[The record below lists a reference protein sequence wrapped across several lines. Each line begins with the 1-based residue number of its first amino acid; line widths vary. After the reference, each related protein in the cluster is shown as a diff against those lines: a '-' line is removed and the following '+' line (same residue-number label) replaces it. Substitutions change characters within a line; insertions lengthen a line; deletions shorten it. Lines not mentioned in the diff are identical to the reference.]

1 MPPAGHPNAHEPD
14 SAAAAGGGAN
24 HSNNNNHHH
33 HPPPPRPL
41 PAEVV
46 PAFPPPESED
56 EESWVWSQIKAEA
69 RRDADE
75 EPALASFLYATVLSH
90 PSLPRSLSFHLAN
103 KLASSTLLSTLLY
116 DLFLA
121 SLTASPTLRAA
132 VVADLLAA
140 RSRDPACVGFS
151 QCLLNF
157 KGFLAIQAHRVS
169 HVLWAQ
175 QRRPL
180 ALALQSRVADVFAV
194 DIHPAAVVGKGILL
208 DHATGVVIGE
218 TAVVGDNVS
227 ILHHVTLGGTG
238 KAVGD
243 RHPKIGDGVLIGA
256 GATILGN
263 VKIGAGAKIGA
274 GSVVLID
281 VPARNTAV
289 GNPARLI
296 GRRNGD
302 SERDEDMPGES
313 MDHTSFIRQWSSGS
327 NVASFSSCAFRIS
340 FSF

>member
-1 MPPAGHPNAHEPD
+1 MPAGQPHAQE
-14 SAAAAGGGAN
+14 AAGGVSGAAN
-24 HSNNNNHHH
+24 HSNHNHHPAA
-33 HPPPPRPL
+33 PPPPPPAL

-46 PAFPPPESED
+46 PAYPPPESED
-56 EESWVWSQIKAEA
+56 DETWVWSQIKAEA
-69 RRDADE
+69 RRDADA

-103 KLASSTLLSTLLY
+103 KLCSSTLLSTLLY

-121 SLTASPTLRAA
+121 TLAAHPSLRAA
-132 VVADLLAA
+132 VAADLLAA

-151 QCLLNF
+151 HCLLNY
-157 KGFLAIQAHRVS
+157 KGFLAIQAHRIA
-169 HVLWAQ
+169 HMLWAQ

-281 VPARNTAV
+281 VPARSTAV

-296 GRRNGD
+296 GGKKT
-302 SERDEDMPGES
+302 EGEKDEDMPGES
-313 MDHTSFIRQWSSGS
+313 MDHTSFIRQWSDYT
-327 NVASFSSCAFRIS
+327 I
-340 FSF
+340 